1 MYMYM
6 YIVTTTCNTRVCCVS
21 DALQAVVE
29 QTPRAPTS
37 TATQDQP
44 GGPLHK
50 QAAPRSPDVTRV
62 GGDDDVTGRPAAA
75 GARRILDLSSS
86 GGEQPPAADVSL
98 GLGRSRL
105 DDLPF
110 SPVRPPPKNRR

>member
-1 MYMYM
+1 MGLL
-6 YIVTTTCNTRVCCVS
+6 CVS

-29 QTPRAPTS
+29 QTPRAPAS
-37 TATQDQP
+37 TAAQDQP

-62 GGDDDVTGRPAAA
+62 GGDDDVTSRPAA
-75 GARRILDLSSS
+75 ARRILDLSSS
-86 GGEQPPAADVSL
+86 GGEQPPAGDISL
-98 GLGRSRL
+98 HLGRSGL

>member
-1 MYMYM
+1 MCGF
-6 YIVTTTCNTRVCCVS
+6 VVCVFFS

-29 QTPRAPTS
+29 QTPRAPAS
-37 TATQDQP
+37 TAAQDQP

-75 GARRILDLSSS
+75 AGARRILDLSSS
-86 GGEQPPAADVSL
+86 GGEQPPAGDVSL
-98 GLGRSRL
+98 GLGRSGL

>member
-1 MYMYM
+1 MGLL
-6 YIVTTTCNTRVCCVS
+6 CVCFFS

-29 QTPRAPTS
+29 QTPRAPAS
-37 TATQDQP
+37 TAAQDQP

-50 QAAPRSPDVTRV
+50 HAAPRSPDVTRV
-62 GGDDDVTGRPAAA
+62 GGDDDVTGRPAAAA

-98 GLGRSRL
+98 GLGRSGL